1 MKNKKKNLYYMLLF
15 KNSIAYFVSS
25 FIVISILSVVREY
38 LSTNGFYEICNIV
51 IYFNQIVVYLLSL
64 ILVVFIAKIS
74 IKKYMFTKPM
84 YIKLL
89 WLFINCFFSF
99 LIFWFTDLF
108 ILVLSLCIY
117 PLED

>member
-15 KNSIAYFVSS
+15 KNSIVYFVSS
-25 FIVISILSVVREY
+25 FILISFLIFFIRYFSI
-38 LSTNGFYEICNIV
+38 NGFYEISKIM
-51 IYFNQIVVYLLSL
+51 IYFNQIVLYLLSL
-64 ILVVFIAKIS
+64 ILGVFITKIS

-99 LIFWFTDLF
+99 LIFWFTDIF

-117 PLED
+117 PLGD